1 MDGGYIK
8 SVEQSLGGVLSRIR
22 KSSGGR
28 DVELLLATKTV
39 TAETV
44 NALSRSVGRLLIGE
58 NKAQELLE
66 KYDALEKERLTIH
79 FIGHLQT
86 NKVRQI
92 IDKVDM
98 IHSVDRPELAR
109 EISKRAEAIG
119 RVMPVLVEIN
129 VAAEPNK
136 SGALPEEA
144 EDFIKEISALPGL
157 RVKGLMTM
165 APKGCTEEQYRKYF
179 GTVKR
184 MFDSFRETLTC
195 ADMEILSMGMSD
207 TYALA
212 CECGSNMVRVGS
224 AVFGKRIYPE
234 QQNENK

>member
-1 MDGGYIK
+1 LDGGYIK

-22 KSSGGR
+22 KSAGGR

-44 NALSRSVGRLLIGE
+44 NALSTSVGRLLIGE

-109 EISKRAEAIG
+109 EISKRAVAKG
-119 RVMPVLVEIN
+119 LVMPVLVEIN

-165 APKGCTEEQYRKYF
+165 APAGDLDAARSCF
-179 GTVKR
+179 SGL
-184 MFDSFRETLTC
+184 RELRDKLIIRTG
-195 ADMEILSMGMSD
+195 MPLSVLSCGMSGD
-207 TYALA
+207 FEVAV
-212 CECGSNMVRVGS
+212 EEGSTLVRLGRI
-224 AVFGKRIYPE
+224 VFDPNYTS
-234 QQNENK
+234 Q